1 MSAPERGPVVPT
13 TAERSSAAAMA
24 ADAASQATLL
34 EPSAEARPSEAATPE
49 SAPEDAADA
58 DSADANSADTHAA
71 RRRTPRLMWLNLAA
85 FVVVIAA
92 LYAARPLLLPVVIAV
107 LLALLLSPA
116 VALLRRIGLPEYVG
130 ALVVVAL
137 LVGSLATVITR
148 LQEPAQQWL
157 HMSERDLRDLRQKL
171 VRLRQPV
178 EAVKDATQRMA
189 EITSRV
195 GQPPQREVVVERRDT
210 FLDTLSQTQS
220 FMVGALSCLVLLFFL
235 LASGDLFLRKL
246 VRVLPR
252 LRDKR
257 RAVEISREIQAD
269 IGHYFLTITAVNLA
283 LGAVTAATM
292 ALLGLPN
299 PLLWGVIVAAF
310 NFIPYVGPAASLVV
324 LTIAAIVAFD
334 TWQRIISVPAA
345 FALLT
350 LIEGNLIQPLVI
362 GGRLAINPVVIF
374 LAVMAFGVLW
384 GIGGIVIAVPVLV
397 VTRICGDHIPSMST
411 LGEFIAKD

>member
-1 MSAPERGPVVPT
+1 MT
-13 TAERSSAAAMA
+13 
-24 ADAASQATLL
+24 ADAI
-34 EPSAEARPSEAATPE
+34 PEAGT
-49 SAPEDAADA
+49 PEDA
-58 DSADANSADTHAA
+58 SAASAPP
-71 RRRTPRLMWLNLAA
+71 RRAPRLMWLNMAA
-85 FVVVIAA
+85 VVVVIAA
-92 LYAARPLLLPVVIAV
+92 LYAARPLLMPVIIAV

-137 LVGSLATVITR
+137 LVGALATVATR

-171 VRLRQPV
+171 IRLRQPV
-178 EAVKDATQRMA
+178 EAVTDATQRVA
-189 EITSRV
+189 EIATRAGQSR
-195 GQPPQREVVVERRDT
+195 QREVVVERRDT

-257 RAVEISREIQAD
+257 RAVEISREIQTD

-334 TWQRIISVPAA
+334 TWQRIVSVPAA

-397 VTRICGDHIPSMST
+397 VIRICADHIPSMSAI
-411 LGEFIAKD
+411 GEFIAKD